1 MLDPLSSLI
10 LPLMT
15 CLPPQPP
22 PTLTPL
28 PPPPSPQLWNVCYK
42 SQWARVEIPELEFEL
57 SQDGKKHID
66 SIYNHL
72 AGAVYNLGAHISGPG
87 GMMSDDSKCK
97 ISECLGQVS
106 VEDQFVGSFLKLVQ
120 VSLDAWIACLPR
132 LCGLTRYPLP
142 PRRSSTSFSSLH
154 APTPL
159 QLNLLLDLQQPWTWV
174 LYDPSGTS
182 SFHHMDKVL
191 VEPYEEEE

>member
-106 VEDQFVGSFLKLVQ
+106 VREPRGTLRGLFSAGARV
-120 VSLDAWIACLPR
+120 ARCLP
-132 LCGLTRYPLP
+132 
-142 PRRSSTSFSSLH
+142 
-154 APTPL
+154 AA
-159 QLNLLLDLQQPWTWV
+159 
-174 LYDPSGTS
+174 
-182 SFHHMDKVL
+182 
-191 VEPYEEEE
+191 

>member
-1 MLDPLSSLI
+1 MGRGDENY
-10 LPLMT
+10 
-15 CLPPQPP
+15 LPPSPSCIRLQAPNLP
-22 PTLTPL
+22 PTSHP
-28 PPPPSPQLWNVCYK
+28 PQLWNVCYK

-106 VEDQFVGSFLKLVQ
+106 VREPRGTLRGLFSAGARV
-120 VSLDAWIACLPR
+120 ARCLP
-132 LCGLTRYPLP
+132 
-142 PRRSSTSFSSLH
+142 
-154 APTPL
+154 AA
-159 QLNLLLDLQQPWTWV
+159 
-174 LYDPSGTS
+174 
-182 SFHHMDKVL
+182 
-191 VEPYEEEE
+191 